1 MGWVA
6 ASPECKKTIVASFTS
21 ARIAAM
27 SMRILF
33 DIVGFACSDV
43 LFWSFTCMNWC
54 LYLVI
59 VEARTHYWMSGW
71 ALPGYVLRFRMCR
84 CLIS

>member
-6 ASPECKKTIVASFTS
+6 AVAGDQGTISVSFTT
-21 ARIAAM
+21 AEIAAT
-27 SMRILF
+27 SMHILF
-33 DIVGFACSDV
+33 DTVGFACSDV

-84 CLIS
+84 CWIS